1 MPFYKATIGLIL
13 SFDIQVDESKTAQ
26 SYIIPIKE
34 NNMATFLTNE
44 WFEQVEQMGNE
55 AGELNLPP
63 ALANMIVNLKV
74 SDAEQDIEANFAN
87 GLLHRGLNEAATT
100 TLLLDRDILQSII
113 TDFDTNQIMGAF
125 MSGKIRVEGDMSQL
139 MAVQT
144 ARPSA
149 EQKEL
154 YRRIKSMTTMA

>member
-1 MPFYKATIGLIL
+1 
-13 SFDIQVDESKTAQ
+13 
-26 SYIIPIKE
+26 
-34 NNMATFLTNE
+34 MAVFLTNE
-44 WFEQVEQMGNE
+44 WFEQVEQMGQE

-63 ALANMIVNLKV
+63 ALANMIVNLKL
-74 SDAEQDIEANFAN
+74 SDTDQDIEANFTN
-87 GLLHRGLNEAATT
+87 GLLHRGLNDAATT
-100 TLLLDRDILQSII
+100 TLLLDRSILQSII

-144 ARPSA
+144 ARPST

-154 YRRIKSMTTMA
+154 YSRIKSMTTMA

>member
-1 MPFYKATIGLIL
+1 
-13 SFDIQVDESKTAQ
+13 
-26 SYIIPIKE
+26 
-34 NNMATFLTNE
+34 MAVFLTDE
-44 WFEQVEQMGNE
+44 WFEQVEKMGSE
-55 AGELNLPP
+55 VGELNLPP

-74 SDAEQDIEANFAN
+74 SDTEKDIEANFAD
-87 GLLHRGLNEAATT
+87 GLLHRGLNSNGTT
-100 TLLLDRDILQSII
+100 TLLLDRSILQSII

-154 YRRIKSMTTMA
+154 YKRIKSMTTMA

>member
-1 MPFYKATIGLIL
+1 
-13 SFDIQVDESKTAQ
+13 
-26 SYIIPIKE
+26 
-34 NNMATFLTNE
+34 MAVFLTDE
-44 WFEQVEQMGNE
+44 WFEQVEKMGNE

-63 ALANMIVNLKV
+63 VLANMVVNLKV
-74 SDAEQDIEANFAN
+74 AEADKNIEANFAN
-87 GLLHRGLNEAATT
+87 GLLHRSLNDDATT

-154 YRRIKSMTTMA
+154 YTRIKSMTTMA

>member
-1 MPFYKATIGLIL
+1 
-13 SFDIQVDESKTAQ
+13 
-26 SYIIPIKE
+26 
-34 NNMATFLTNE
+34 MAVFLTDA
-44 WFEQVEQMGNE
+44 WFEQVEQLGNE

-63 ALANMIVNLKV
+63 ALANMIINLKV
-74 SDAEQDIEANFAN
+74 SDADQDIEANFAD
-87 GLLHRGLNEAATT
+87 GLLHRGLNDAAST
-100 TLLLDRDILQSII
+100 TLLLDRSLLQSII
-113 TDFDTNQIMGAF
+113 TDFDMNEIMGAF

-154 YRRIKSMTTMA
+154 FNKIKTMTTMA

>member
-1 MPFYKATIGLIL
+1 
-13 SFDIQVDESKTAQ
+13 
-26 SYIIPIKE
+26 
-34 NNMATFLTNE
+34 MAVFLTDE
-44 WFEQVEQMGNE
+44 WFEQVEQMGQK

-74 SDAEQDIEANFAN
+74 SDTEQDIEASFAN
-87 GLLHRGLNEAATT
+87 GLLHRGLNDAATT
-100 TLLLDRDILQSII
+100 TLLLDRSILQSII
-113 TDFDTNQIMGAF
+113 TDFDTNEIMGAF
-125 MSGKIRVEGDMSQL
+125 MGGKIRVEGDMSQL

-154 YRRIKSMTTMA
+154 YSNIKSMTTMA

>member
-1 MPFYKATIGLIL
+1 
-13 SFDIQVDESKTAQ
+13 
-26 SYIIPIKE
+26 
-34 NNMATFLTNE
+34 MAVFLTDA
-44 WFEQVEQMGNE
+44 WFDEVEQLGQD

-63 ALANMIVNLKV
+63 ALANMVINLKV
-74 SDAEQDIEANFAN
+74 SDGDEVIEANFAD
-87 GLLHRGLNEAATT
+87 GLLHRGLNDEATT
-100 TLLLDRDILQSII
+100 TLLLDRETLQSII
-113 TDFDTNQIMGAF
+113 TGFDMNQIMGAF

-154 YRRIKSMTTMA
+154 FKKVKAMTTMA

>member
-1 MPFYKATIGLIL
+1 
-13 SFDIQVDESKTAQ
+13 
-26 SYIIPIKE
+26 
-34 NNMATFLTNE
+34 MAVFLTDE
-44 WFEQVEQMGNE
+44 WFEQVEKMGIE

-74 SDAEQDIEANFAN
+74 SDTDKDIEANFAD
-87 GLLHRGLNEAATT
+87 GLLHRGLNSNGTS
-100 TLLLDRDILQSII
+100 TLLLDRSILQSII

-154 YRRIKSMTTMA
+154 YKRIKSMTTMA

>member
-1 MPFYKATIGLIL
+1 
-13 SFDIQVDESKTAQ
+13 
-26 SYIIPIKE
+26 
-34 NNMATFLTNE
+34 MAVFLTDE
-44 WFEQVEQMGNE
+44 WFEQVEKMGQE

-63 ALANMIVNLKV
+63 ALANMVVNLKV
-74 SDAEQDIEANFAN
+74 TDTEQDIEASFAD
-87 GLLHRGLNEAATT
+87 GLLHRGLNDNATT
-100 TLLLDRDILQSII
+100 TLLLDRSILQSII
-113 TDFDTNQIMGAF
+113 TDFDTNEIMGAF

-154 YRRIKSMTTMA
+154 YSNIKSITTLA

>member
-1 MPFYKATIGLIL
+1 
-13 SFDIQVDESKTAQ
+13 
-26 SYIIPIKE
+26 
-34 NNMATFLTNE
+34 MAVFLTDE

-74 SDAEQDIEANFAN
+74 SDTEQDIEANFAN
-87 GLLHRGLNEAATT
+87 GLLHRGLNDAATT
-100 TLLLDRDILQSII
+100 TLLLDRSILQSII
-113 TDFDTNQIMGAF
+113 TDFDTNEIMGAF
-125 MSGKIRVEGDMSQL
+125 MGGKIRVEGDMSQL

-144 ARPSA
+144 ARPST

-154 YRRIKSMTTMA
+154 YSNIKSMTTMA

>member
-1 MPFYKATIGLIL
+1 MRRLVALTKQNTIKDN
-13 SFDIQVDESKTAQ
+13 S
-26 SYIIPIKE
+26 
-34 NNMATFLTNE
+34 MAVFLTDE
-44 WFEQVEQMGNE
+44 WFEQVEKMGSE

-74 SDAEQDIEANFAN
+74 SDTEKDIEANFAN
-87 GLLHRGLNEAATT
+87 GLLHRGLNSDGTT

-154 YRRIKSMTTMA
+154 YARIKSMTTMA